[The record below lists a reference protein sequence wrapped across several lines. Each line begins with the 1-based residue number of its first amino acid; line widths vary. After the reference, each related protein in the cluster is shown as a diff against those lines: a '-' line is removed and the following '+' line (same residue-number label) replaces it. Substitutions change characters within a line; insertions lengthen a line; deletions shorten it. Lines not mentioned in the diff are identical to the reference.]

1 MKNKIVEEA
10 ALDER
15 RLKSYDALLQCG
27 VLDRIFGFIRICI
40 KDILWRK
47 ENIWIDTK
55 FLRHDNDP
63 ITM

>member
-1 MKNKIVEEA
+1 MKNKNVEEA

-15 RLKSYDALLQCG
+15 RLKSYDALLQRG

-40 KDILWRK
+40 KDIFVEQ